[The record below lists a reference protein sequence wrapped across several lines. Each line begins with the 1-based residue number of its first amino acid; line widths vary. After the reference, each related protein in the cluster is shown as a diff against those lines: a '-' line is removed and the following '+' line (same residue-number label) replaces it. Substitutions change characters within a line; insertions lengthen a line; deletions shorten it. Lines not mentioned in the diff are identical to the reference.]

1 MKKRMTYFVRTALI
15 GTVGLGV
22 AWFTLPDDK
31 GYVPP
36 QAIAAEEAV
45 AKTELAMAE
54 KEVVVEAPVKP
65 ANPAPDATPAD
76 APAPEETEPELAVD
90 PGPNDAAQ
98 EPAALEEVEVNET
111 PEVQAQSLPISNA
124 QKGEGAKPAPAK
136 APAQSKR
143 WNEDQAVAAVEQ
155 YFRSSETLR
164 ASFTQYAPNG
174 ARSTGVL
181 SLKRPGRVRFEYD
194 APSPLLII
202 ADGVWITLADKE
214 MDTVDRYPVS
224 ATPLGVILQDD
235 KSLRKETL
243 VTGFYQDA
251 DRFEL
256 VVRSRDNPGL
266 GRLSLKLTKNPVML
280 DGWAVED
287 AQGLVTEI
295 RLTDIKTG
303 MELAP
308 ALFHISD
315 VKKIRDR

>member
-1 MKKRMTYFVRTALI
+1 MKKRMTYFVRTALV
-15 GTVGLGV
+15 GTMGLGV
-22 AWFTLPDDK
+22 AWLTLPDEN

-36 QAIAAEEAV
+36 QAVAQTDVAE
-45 AKTELAMAE
+45 TDMAMAE

-65 ANPAPDATPAD
+65 ASPETEPAPG
-76 APAPEETEPELAVD
+76 PEEQEPELAVD
-90 PGPNDAAQ
+90 PGPTEAPP
-98 EPAALEEVEVNET
+98 ETTLEEVEVSA
-111 PEVQAQSLPISNA
+111 PPQVQAQSLP
-124 QKGEGAKPAPAK
+124 QEEGKVELVKPAPK
-136 APAQSKR
+136 APR
-143 WNEDQAVAAVEQ
+143 WTEDQAVAAVEK

-164 ASFTQYAPNG
+164 ATFTQFAPDG
-174 ARSTGVL
+174 SRSTGVL

-202 ADGVWITLADKE
+202 ADGVWITLADTE

-235 KSLRKETL
+235 KNLRKEAL
-243 VTGFYQDA
+243 VTGFFQDE

-256 VVRSRDNPGL
+256 VARARENPGL
-266 GRLSLKLTKNPVML
+266 GRMSLKLTKNPVAL

-295 RLTDIKTG
+295 RLGDMQTG
-303 MELAP
+303 MELEP
-308 ALFHISD
+308 SLFHITD